1 MKRKKILALLLAGC
15 MALQGGVTALAED
28 IIMEA
33 DGAAADMGEAA
44 ADDIAADAVT
54 EESVE
59 VVIDEAE
66 DEAASE
72 TEYLQ
77 AEEDEVFDDGLAVLS
92 IEPSEDPLLSEEGNP
107 EAYAGLPG
115 SMYGA
120 ELKSDS
126 CGAASEDTLTWT
138 LYDNNADGTAD
149 LLVISGKGAMKDYV
163 SNGEA
168 KPWET
173 ATEGVQLI
181 LEEGITEIS
190 NSAFYD
196 MKCTGELK
204 LPSTLKK
211 IGTYAFEGCD
221 FTGTLTIPG
230 TVELG
235 EGAFWGCS
243 SLKSLILQKGVQKI
257 GKGAF
262 AYCSGLEKIVF
273 PEELTEIGEEA
284 FRDCSALQGGLVIPA
299 SVKKIG
305 VHAFTGSNL
314 KKATVLNRNCELG
327 EQPFDGMITLR
338 GYSGSTLETYV
349 NKANTQGLY
358 NIFEPIGELVTHPIY
373 GSQIETGTCGD
384 NLKWTV
390 YDDDGDWLA
399 DHMVISGKGAMKD
412 YSAEKNA
419 PWWQKYT
426 AAGLKLTIEPGVTS
440 IGENAFIGFEVE
452 GDLIL
457 PEGVTHIAHSA
468 FQAVTIGGRLQL
480 PQSLRTIGSAAFVS
494 LQCSAASC
502 ELKLSEKLEKIENGA
517 FSECTGITK
526 ITIPNLDCELEPG
539 EIFADGIVLSGY
551 RGSTLQLY
559 AEANSLSF
567 VPLTSSYGTEL
578 AYGACGSGGSKDLRY
593 IVYDTNQDGSAD
605 LLMIRGTGN
614 MQNYER
620 QQAPWYSLCAGKKV
634 QLILMEG
641 IWSIGS
647 NAFYGLNCSGELH
660 IPDSVQYL
668 GTDAL
673 TGSGFSCENQVPGG
687 HSEKALVSFSPA
699 TCVAARTRTM
709 ECRVC
714 GIHYTE
720 IEAPPTGEHQ
730 YDYTITKAPTVSSEG
745 WIEGVCTTCGDT
757 TGSPLARLPQGTI
770 KLTAK
775 ALKLQVKKTTDLKKL
790 VTGMSAGDS
799 IRKLSASKSGI
810 VTIKGTKITGKK
822 TGNTTITIT
831 LKSGASAKVEVTVQK
846 SAVKTTKI
854 SGLQSKLTLQKGKKE
869 RLIPTITPIST
880 TDKLTFSSNNKKVVA
895 IDSKTGVMTPKAAG
909 TAKLT
914 VKSGSKKKTVTVT
927 VPGITNVKSSASLKK
942 GKTLTLKPKK
952 YGISGKITYKSS
964 NPKIAKVNTKGKIT
978 AVKKGKA
985 TITVQ
990 AGTYKVKCKV
1000 TVK

>member
-33 DGAAADMGEAA
+33 DGDAADMGEAA

-72 TEYLQ
+72 TEHLLT
-77 AEEDEVFDDGLAVLS
+77 EEDEVFDDGLSVLS
-92 IEPSEDPLLSEEGNP
+92 IEPSEDPLLSEDGNP
-107 EAYAGLPG
+107 EAYADLPG
-115 SMYGA
+115 SKYGT
-120 ELKSDS
+120 ELKSGSYDEE
-126 CGAASEDTLTWT
+126 SEDTLKWT
-138 LYDNNADGTAD
+138 LYDNNADKKAD
-149 LLVISGKGAMKDYV
+149 LLVISGKGAMKDWGG
-163 SNGEA
+163 ST
-168 KPWET
+168 PWND
-173 ATEGVQLI
+173 APEGMQLI
-181 LEEGITEIS
+181 LEEGITEITQG
-190 NSAFYD
+190 AFGN
-196 MKCTGELK
+196 KGCTGELK

-211 IGTYAFEGCD
+211 IGTHAFEGCA

-235 EGAFWGCS
+235 EGAFRGCYN
-243 SLKSLILQKGVQKI
+243 LKSLILQKGVQKI

-262 AYCSGLEKIVF
+262 ALCSGLEKIVF
-273 PEELTEIGEEA
+273 PEELTEIGEQA
-284 FRDCSALQGGLVIPA
+284 FMDCSALQGGLVIPA

-305 VHAFTGSNL
+305 AYAFTGSNL

-338 GYSGSTLETYV
+338 GYRGSTLEAYV
-349 NKANTQGLY
+349 NEANTQGRY
-358 NIFEPIGELVTHPIY
+358 NIFEPIGESVTHPIY

-390 YDDDGDWLA
+390 YDEDGDWLA
-399 DHMVISGKGAMKD
+399 DHMVISGTGAMKD
-412 YSAEKNA
+412 YSAAKNA

-426 AAGLKLTIEPGVTS
+426 AGGLELTIEPGVTS
-440 IGENAFIGFEVE
+440 IGVNAFVDFEVE

-468 FQAVTIGGRLQL
+468 FQAVTISGRLQL
-480 PQSLRTIGSAAFVS
+480 PQSLRTIGPAAFV
-494 LQCSAASC
+494 LLKCSAASC
-502 ELKLSEKLEKIENGA
+502 ELKLSEKLEKIENDA

-526 ITIPNLDCELEPG
+526 ITIPNPDCEIDSG
-539 EIFADGIVLSGY
+539 NIFAEGIVLSGY
-551 RGSTLQLY
+551 SGSTLQLY

-578 AYGACGSGGSKDLRY
+578 AYGACGNGDLRY

-614 MQNYER
+614 MQNYEQ

-634 QLILMEG
+634 KLILMEG
-641 IWSIGS
+641 IELIGS

-687 HSEKALVSFSPA
+687 HSEKGLVSFSPA

-720 IEAPPTGEHQ
+720 IVAPPTGEHQ

-831 LKSGASAKVEVTVQK
+831 LKSGASAKVKVTVQK

-854 SGLQSKLTLQKGKKE
+854 SGLLSKLTLQKGKKE